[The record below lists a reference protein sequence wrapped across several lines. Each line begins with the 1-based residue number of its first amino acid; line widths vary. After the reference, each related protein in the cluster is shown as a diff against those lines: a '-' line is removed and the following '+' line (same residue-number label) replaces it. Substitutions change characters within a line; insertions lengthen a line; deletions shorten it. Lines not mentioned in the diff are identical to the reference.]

1 MSNPNFTTTPPLA
14 PPPIQ
19 PTAELVAAIADVL
32 RFIAKRQRE
41 RQAAAV
47 FADDMPHPDRPPTP
61 PEKEQH
67 Y

>member
-19 PTAELVAAIADVL
+19 PTAEIVTAIADVL
-32 RFIAKRQRE
+32 RFIDRKRR
-41 RQAAAV
+41 AAAV